1 MKVKL
6 KKAKGKPGQEAL
18 VGDGH
23 GREVISGAS
32 DWAILLWITLLSFGC
47 IYFRSSQGDQGGDRK
62 GREGKR
68 RMGRD
73 IYTCEAKAKP
83 EGRKLPPPDEPPPAG
98 IAPSALSS
106 SSPSKEGWGFPK

>member
-32 DWAILLWITLLSFGC
+32 DWET
-47 IYFRSSQGDQGGDRK
+47 SQRK
-62 GREGKR
+62 VWKVISHVTHG
-68 RMGRD
+68 
-73 IYTCEAKAKP
+73 
-83 EGRKLPPPDEPPPAG
+83 
-98 IAPSALSS
+98 
-106 SSPSKEGWGFPK
+106 

>member
-1 MKVKL
+1 MTRKRLSMKVKL

-47 IYFRSSQGDQGGDRK
+47 IYFRSSHHSPRGRQERK
-62 GREGKR
+62 RGEEKNGEG
-68 RMGRD
+68 
-73 IYTCEAKAKP
+73 Y
-83 EGRKLPPPDEPPPAG
+83 LHV
-98 IAPSALSS
+98 
-106 SSPSKEGWGFPK
+106 